1 MAYSIQKTSA
11 VTTSNVITTAD
22 LKAHLRVD
30 HSDEDTLIEALRDAA
45 IETVNNYCNTN
56 LGDVTAVMYLD
67 KFYSHWEIP
76 VGPVIS
82 ISSITYNT
90 AANTTATLDAGNYY
104 VDTVRKPAR
113 ISIINAPQVYDYVH
127 NGVQVNF
134 SYGFLE
140 AEVPKPLMHA
150 IRLMVGHW
158 YEQRQQVVVGTIVAN
173 LPLGIYS
180 LLNPYRVFS

>member
-1 MAYSIQKTSA
+1 MPRS
-11 VTTSNVITTAD
+11 VTLA
-22 LKAHLRVD
+22 
-30 HSDEDTLIEALRDAA
+30 
-45 IETVNNYCNTN
+45 TV
-56 LGDVTAVMYLD
+56 
-67 KFYSHWEIP
+67 
-76 VGPVIS
+76 
-82 ISSITYNT
+82 
-90 AANTTATLDAGNYY
+90 ATLDAGNYY

-140 AEVPKPLMHA
+140 AEVPKPLLHA

>member
-67 KFYSHWEIP
+67 KFYAHWEIP

-90 AANTTATLDAGNYY
+90 DVATVATLDAGNYY

-134 SYGFLE
+134 TYGYTE
-140 AEVPKPLMHA
+140 ASIPTAIKHA
-150 IRLMVGHW
+150 IRLLVGHW
-158 YEQRQQVVVGTIVAN
+158 YENRRQVIQAN
-173 LPLGIYS
+173 SYEVPMGVHA
-180 LLNPYRVFS
+180 LLNTYRIER